1 VPRPHAPHVAG
12 AGRQGPRHPRR
23 RPAGAGTP
31 RLLDR
36 LRASRA
42 AAAHPPA
49 PAAAPS
55 LPARSLQSA
64 RAARPAARPLRAAA
78 TAAAEPEVAAE
89 PAAAAAA
96 APAAADAPP
105 APAGERK
112 DRRKRSGGGRPTIGA
127 ARTMDVS
134 ALEVGASYPGTVVAI
149 AEFGA
154 FVNVGAQADGLLHI
168 SQISTGFVRDV
179 AESLAVGQELEVR
192 VIGVDAEKGKFSVS
206 AIPAGAAEAAK
217 AERAAAGGQRGGGER
232 GGGGGGGEWGG
243 APGER
248 PRAARAAPRR
258 ERKASSV
265 AKGDVLSG
273 AVTAVR
279 PFGVFI
285 DLGDGTTGMLHAS
298 QWKLPEGKTSPN
310 EGEVLEVRVAS
321 VSRDR
326 VSLTQKS
333 EEEIALDE
341 RTSTYGLAATG
352 AFLFVVSIF
361 IRLFSAQLI
370 CPAIPLCADSRRSA
384 LHCRPQRS
392 TCPRAPQASASSSRA
407 PACAPTCS

>member
-1 VPRPHAPHVAG
+1 
-12 AGRQGPRHPRR
+12 
-23 RPAGAGTP
+23 
-31 RLLDR
+31 
-36 LRASRA
+36 
-42 AAAHPPA
+42 
-49 PAAAPS
+49 
-55 LPARSLQSA
+55 
-64 RAARPAARPLRAAA
+64 
-78 TAAAEPEVAAE
+78 
-89 PAAAAAA
+89 
-96 APAAADAPP
+96 
-105 APAGERK
+105 
-112 DRRKRSGGGRPTIGA
+112 
-127 ARTMDVS
+127 MDVS

-179 AESLAVGQELEVR
+179 AESLSVGQELEVR

-232 GGGGGGGEWGG
+232 GGGGGGGGGGEWGG

-352 AFLFVVSIF
+352 AFLFVASLF
-361 IRLFSAQLI
+361 IRLSFLAQFI
-370 CPAIPLCADSRRSA
+370 CPAIALCADSRA
-384 LHCRPQRS
+384 P
-392 TCPRAPQASASSSRA
+392 CPPPPPAEIDVPEGSSGLGFLLARAGVRADMFVSS
-407 PACAPTCS
+407 